1 MKRPFL
7 AMTFSIILCS
17 QFLPFAH
24 ANDLNFASKGRI
36 LGPSDV
42 SQPAGD
48 NYGTADVT
56 SIELPDGRIRLYF
69 GWMDDPSKAGR
80 VASAISSDGINFKVE
95 PGIRMESAGSP
106 FVYAL
111 PTGGYRMYYTAMGIK
126 SAFSSDGLNFTAESG
141 ERIAVNT
148 FVNPIVGSG
157 FFPVCTAI
165 VPIEGNKYRMYCRQQ
180 VPGGPIINGA
190 SMPGAYRAIF
200 SATSSDLINWTPE
213 SGRRIGPDSF
223 FGKDADHPTL
233 ISVSGA
239 SVSIAFDSISPGL
252 ESEIY
257 IADSQD
263 GLTFTSSH
271 TTGILGNEVSYLKTK
286 NGNQFLYFGRHTPA
300 EGSTIH
306 VGVPGAIDYSNQ
318 TKLKKIKCYRN
329 PAITSIAATIEIAAD
344 DPVCPKD
351 YSENPY
357 GPFDGKSSSQQGAAS
372 NGNSITC
379 YADPK
384 LKDAIQV
391 MIITGTNAK
400 CPPDYS
406 INKPSG
412 GSATASPKPTPKPSV
427 SSIPK
432 KITITC
438 VKGKLIKKVSA
449 VNPKCPPGY
458 KRK

>member
-24 ANDLNFASKGRI
+24 ASDLNFASKGRI

-257 IADSQD
+257 IADSQN
-263 GLTFTSSH
+263 GLTFTTSH
-271 TTGILGNEVSYLKTK
+271 TTGILGNESSYLKTAS
-286 NGNQFLYFGRHTPA
+286 GSQFLYFGRHTPV

-329 PAITSIAATIEIAAD
+329 PVLTSIAETVEIAAEN
-344 DPVCPKD
+344 PVCPKD
-351 YSENPY
+351 YSENPI
-357 GPFDGKSSSQQGAAS
+357 GPFDGTSSSQQTGSS
-372 NGNSITC
+372 NANSITC

-384 LKDAIQV
+384 LKNAIQV
-391 MIITGTNAK
+391 MTVPGPNAQ

-406 INKPSG
+406 ITKPKTETSV
-412 GSATASPKPTPKPSV
+412 SSPTPTPKPSV
-427 SSIPK
+427 SSIPRK
-432 KITITC
+432 TTITC
-438 VKGKLIKKVSA
+438 VKGKLIRKVSA

-458 KRK
+458 KKK